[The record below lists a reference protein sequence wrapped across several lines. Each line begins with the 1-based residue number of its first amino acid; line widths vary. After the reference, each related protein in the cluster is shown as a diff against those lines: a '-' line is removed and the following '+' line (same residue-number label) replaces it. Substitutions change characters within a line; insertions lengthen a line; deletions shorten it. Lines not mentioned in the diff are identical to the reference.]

1 MLSNLSPL
9 LARVSTYAKPAD
21 LLLTKG
27 AWVNFSDKFSDT
39 QKWARG
45 NFFEVEEEPVLV
57 RYARSYTLPA
67 SDWKDICLDNSTN
80 GLKLYPEK
88 EGVLYQIAIGFKLGE
103 YVTHVYIPKEK
114 YVYRLGESS
123 MYPVTDT
130 GSTNYATHK
139 YLGAYNP
146 SDSPFDSPLL
156 FMYVIKNIS
165 AFYLRPFILEGV
177 DYDKVTIGFYI
188 NKCKLNQIE
197 TPSKEQLERAKLI
210 QHYEELTGF

>member
-1 MLSNLSPL
+1 MLSHLSPL
-9 LARVSTYAKPAD
+9 YRGVDTYAKPED
-21 LLLTKG
+21 LLLQKG
-27 AWVNFSDKFSDT
+27 SWVRFSENFPDT
-39 QKWARG
+39 QKWASG
-45 NFFEVEEEPVLV
+45 NLYEVEEEPVLV
-57 RYARSYTLPA
+57 RYARSYTLPK

-103 YVTHVYIPKEK
+103 YVTHIYIPKEK

-123 MYPVTDT
+123 MYPVTDS

-146 SDSPFDSPLL
+146 EDSPFDSPLL
-156 FMYVIKNIS
+156 FMYVIKDIS
-165 AFYLRPFILEGV
+165 AFYLRPLILEGV
-177 DYDKVTIGFYI
+177 DFDKVTIGFYI

-197 TPSKEQLERAKLI
+197 TPSKEQTGRAMRI
-210 QHYEELTGF
+210 EYYEQLTGF